1 MKTYD
6 KETISDLIDGK
17 LKWKRLKEIISSEKD
32 ADRFEKVV
40 EILQERLGWK
50 EKIVLPLSEHLY
62 IVEKNKKYIIK
73 CDCGYEF
80 CDYRENFKTKCKV
93 ILRDTVE
100 LMEEIYPPYMH
111 SDPELMELREYC
123 CPGCFTLLEIE
134 AVPPGYPVIFNF
146 LPDLESLYEPK

>member
-6 KETISDLIDGK
+6 KETISDLIDGN
-17 LKWKRLKEIISSEKD
+17 LKWKKVKEIISSEKD

-93 ILRDTVE
+93 ILRDSVE